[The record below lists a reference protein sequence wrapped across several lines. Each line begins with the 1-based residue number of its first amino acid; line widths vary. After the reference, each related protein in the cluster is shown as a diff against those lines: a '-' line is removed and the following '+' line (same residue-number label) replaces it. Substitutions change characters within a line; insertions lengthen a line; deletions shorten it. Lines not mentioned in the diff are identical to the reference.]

1 MPMKATLFLS
11 NGKFITVD
19 MDFNKSVDL
28 STQEHRSKLEKKI
41 VKQWN
46 LSQPHMVNKVVKCH
60 LFRN

>member
-19 MDFNKSVDL
+19 MDFDKSVDL
-28 STQEHRSKLEKKI
+28 STQVHRSKLEKEI

-46 LSQPHMVNKVVKCH
+46 LSQPNMVHKVVKCH
-60 LFRN
+60 IFRN